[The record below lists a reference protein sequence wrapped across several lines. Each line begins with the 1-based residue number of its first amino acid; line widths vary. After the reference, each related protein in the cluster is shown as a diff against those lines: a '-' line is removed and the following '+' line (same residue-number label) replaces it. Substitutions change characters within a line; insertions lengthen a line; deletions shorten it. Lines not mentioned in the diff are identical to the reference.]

1 MTRRIIA
8 ALSLFTLAACGGG
21 GGSAPSP
28 AGVNVPVAPPS
39 AAPSQTPSAQLV
51 LRFPVAATSSS
62 STARKP
68 NYVSPNAA
76 SIKVTVN
83 SVNGAAPPS
92 WVTVA
97 QTTALSTAAGGNCS
111 IASGFET
118 CTIAIPA
125 PPGSVSYT
133 FSIYDAS
140 NDLLAASTTT
150 LTIQQ
155 ASNNPNLQVVLN
167 GVVSTVTIAGPA
179 LAADTP
185 IAAPG
190 TALTLTAKDA
200 SGATIT
206 GSDPYVNAYTL
217 TDSDTSGAT
226 KLSVN
231 GGAASTSVTV
241 GAPTD
246 VVNIVYSG
254 IAVPPFTI
262 AAAAAAPGTSVTG
275 SLTYAVPNGNL
286 RYAPIA
292 VTGTS
297 PGSPANGVAPTDP
310 NANQPTVFF
319 AGTGQTQ
326 TIGASELGWTDTPFS
341 QTFASATS
349 GCGGI
354 ATVTPGALSGGA
366 QAFSVTSASNGICSL
381 TLTDGVGQTSTVWI
395 SVTTATINLH

>member
-1 MTRRIIA
+1 MTRRILA

-21 GGSAPSP
+21 GGSASSP
-28 AGVNVPVAPPS
+28 PAVNVPAAPPS
-39 AAPSQTPSAQLV
+39 AAPSQSPAAQLV

-62 STARKP
+62 ARKP
-68 NYVSPNAA
+68 SYVSPNAA
-76 SIKVTVN
+76 SITVTIN

-92 WVTVA
+92 WVTA
-97 QTTALSTAAGGNCS
+97 SQTTALSTAAGGNCA

-118 CTIAIPA
+118 CTITIPA

-133 FSIYDAS
+133 FAIYDAGH
-140 NDLLAASTTT
+140 DVLASSTTT

-155 ASNNPNLQVVLN
+155 ASNNQNLHVVLN
-167 GVVSTVTIAGPA
+167 GVVSSVTIAGPT
-179 LAADTP
+179 LTADVP

-200 SGATIT
+200 SGAAIT
-206 GSDPYVNAYTL
+206 GSDAYVNAYTL
-217 TDSDTSGAT
+217 TDGDASGAT

-246 VVNIVYSG
+246 VVKIIYSG
-254 IAVPPFTI
+254 IAVNPFTI
-262 AAAAAAPGTSVTG
+262 TAAAAAPGTTVTG
-275 SLTYAVPNGNL
+275 SLAYATVNANL
-286 RYAPIA
+286 QYAPIA

-297 PGSPANGVAPTDP
+297 AGTAANGVAPADP
-310 NANQPTVFF
+310 NFGQPTVFF

-326 TIGASELGWTDTPFS
+326 TIGASELGWTDAPFS
-341 QTFASATS
+341 QTFTSATS
-349 GCGGI
+349 GCGGV
-354 ATVTPGALSGGA
+354 ATVTPGALSGGS
-366 QAFSVTSASNGICSL
+366 QAFSVTSASNGICSV

-395 SVTTATINLH
+395 SVTTATISLQ